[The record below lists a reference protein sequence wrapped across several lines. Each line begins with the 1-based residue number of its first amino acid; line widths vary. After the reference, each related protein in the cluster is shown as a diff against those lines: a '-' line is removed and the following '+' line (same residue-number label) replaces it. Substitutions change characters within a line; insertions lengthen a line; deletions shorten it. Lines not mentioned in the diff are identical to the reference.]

1 MSMIF
6 KTTGRTGH
14 EMIKM
19 IRSFYCKETKKP
31 QKIQLGKF
39 RKSDIPSIAYDKKFV
54 PKVIEELKEKG
65 ATNEE
70 IAEAEDYINVLF
82 EAEQEKAVLR
92 EKGAFLSH
100 VKLAASAHESHLEL
114 LTETE
119 RVELWDSIKTIESKL
134 RAVGITKPRKPR
146 TKS

>member
-31 QKIQLGKF
+31 QKLQLGKF
-39 RKSDIPSIAYDKKFV
+39 RLSDVKSIAYDKNFV
-54 PKVIEELKEKG
+54 PKVADELKEKG
-65 ATNEE
+65 ATTEE
-70 IAEAEDYINVLF
+70 IAEAKDYINVLF
-82 EAEQEKAVLR
+82 EAEQEKAILR
-92 EKGAFLSH
+92 EKGAFLSYI
-100 VKLAASAHESHLEL
+100 KLAASAHESHLEL

-119 RVELWDSIKTIESKL
+119 KADLWESMKTIESKL
-134 RAVGITKPRKPR
+134 RSVGITKPRKPR
-146 TKS
+146 AKA